1 MAEIRA
7 MSPEM
12 RLDLLRRAVPRMPP
26 GGYVPH
32 APHAP
37 QQLFLLDQ
45 GREAFYGGAAG
56 GGKSDAMLMA
66 ALQYVD
72 VPRYSALILR
82 RTKDDLALPGAI
94 GDRADE
100 WLGGTDARLKG
111 STWEFP
117 SGATI
122 ALGSIQYDRDKSRF
136 KSAEFQFIAW
146 DELTQFQETTY
157 TFMFSRLRRPAVICG
172 NCNVMVEK
180 VLPGTR
186 SRGMWGEP
194 GAEVADD
201 DGWVHGAAQTNYD
214 GRCPHP
220 APSAT
225 ALREYP
231 PSPMD
236 GTTLFDVPLRMR
248 AASNP
253 GDVGHAW
260 VRDRF
265 VRSTT
270 RKPGASFYPAKLT
283 DNPSLDQRSYA
294 EGLGNL
300 TLVERQRLLDGDWE
314 VADGG
319 TIFKRSWFDVVPVEA
334 VPRKG
339 KRVRF
344 WDLAATVPKRGA
356 NKDDPDWTCGG
367 YVVFHEGE
375 YWIVHMARFRE
386 SPGAVERAIRNHA
399 EQDGRDVPV
408 RMEQEPGASGVNT
421 IDNYRRNILPGFD
434 FDRALPKG
442 DKADR
447 SRTWSGA
454 AEHGLVHL
462 VAGSWIGDFL
472 DECEAF
478 PTGPHDDQIDAVSG
492 AVEYLTT
499 ARKAR
504 LIV

>member
-1 MAEIRA
+1 
-7 MSPEM
+7 
-12 RLDLLRRAVPRMPP
+12 
-26 GGYVPH
+26 
-32 APHAP
+32 
-37 QQLFLLDQ
+37 
-45 GREAFYGGAAG
+45 
-56 GGKSDAMLMA
+56 MLMA

-122 ALGSIQYDRDKSRF
+122 TLGSIQYDRDKSRY

-180 VLPGTR
+180 VQPGTR
-186 SRGMWGEP
+186 SRGLWGEW
-194 GAEVADD
+194 GTEVADD

-220 APSAT
+220 KPSQT
-225 ALREYP
+225 ALREYA

-236 GTTLFDVPLRMR
+236 GLTLFDVPLRMR

-265 VRSTT
+265 VRPQT

-294 EGLGNL
+294 EGLGLL
-300 TLVERQRLLDGDWE
+300 TTVERQRLLDGDWE
-314 VADGG
+314 IADGG
-319 TIFKRSWFDVVPVEA
+319 TMFKRSWFDVVPWDVIPKA
-334 VPRKG
+334 AKW
-339 KRVRF
+339 VRY
-344 WDLAATVPKRGA
+344 WDLAATEAKQGVDGKGNR
-356 NKDDPDWTCGG
+356 DPDWTAGAL
-367 YVVFHEGE
+367 VAFHDGHF
-375 YWIVHMARFRE
+375 WVAHILRMRE
-386 SPGAVERAIRNHA
+386 TPGTVERSIVNTSD
-399 EQDGRDVPV
+399 QDGRAVPI
-408 RMEQEPGASGVNT
+408 RMEQEPGSSGVNT
-421 IDNYRRNILPGFD
+421 IDNYRRNILPGRD
-434 FDRALPKG
+434 FDGKRPTG
-442 DKADR
+442 DKAVR
-447 SRTWSGA
+447 ASTWSGA

-462 VAGSWIGDFL
+462 VGGAWIGDFL
-472 DECEAF
+472 DEAEAF
-478 PTGPHDDQIDAVSG
+478 PGGAHDDMVDAVSG
-492 AVEYLTT
+492 AVEFLTT

-504 LIV
+504 LIL